1 MRDPRRWVR
10 WSKSPSHG
18 LRPGCIKVE
27 LRDPSP
33 SVPDSQSPDPHG
45 NVTNSRGHLVSR
57 G

>member
-10 WSKSPSHG
+10 WSKFPSHG

-33 SVPDSQSPDPHG
+33 SVPDSQSPDHG